1 MANVSLKGRVGA
13 YNELFDEI
21 RNNVG
26 DDSLALA
33 ILHNVAKDLRMEQ
46 IRSERSTSQDTQAP
60 PRQKGFLRSL
70 GVEFDEKLS
79 KNAASE
85 LIESTLANEA
95 R

>member
-46 IRSERSTSQDTQAP
+46 IRSERSTSQDTQAT
-60 PRQKGFLRSL
+60 PRQKGFLRRL

-85 LIESTLANEA
+85 LIDQHAA
-95 R
+95 